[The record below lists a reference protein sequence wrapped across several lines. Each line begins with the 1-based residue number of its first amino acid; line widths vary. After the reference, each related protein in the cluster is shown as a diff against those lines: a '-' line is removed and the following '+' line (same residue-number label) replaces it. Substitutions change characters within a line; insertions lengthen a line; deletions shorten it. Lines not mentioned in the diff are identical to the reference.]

1 MTGHLAAED
10 TVDILEA
17 IRLYGPIPPLAG
29 VSAERLL
36 ARLVSDKKTIQ
47 GKVHF
52 VLPERIGEVQ
62 VVSGIGD
69 ELVLAAI
76 QAALA

>member
-1 MTGHLAAED
+1 
-10 TVDILEA
+10 
-17 IRLYGPIPPLAG
+17 
-29 VSAERLL
+29 LL

-47 GKVHF
+47 GRVHF
-52 VLPERIGEVQ
+52 VLPVRIGEVQ

-69 ELVLAAI
+69 EPALAAI